1 MGGQNLPYSTLS
13 TGPNY
18 TVYGANIPAALDGQ
32 METLDLFLNGGQSL
46 LDNIEFSPLSVPEP
60 SEWALIGIGTILLGI
75 RRFSEMTQIEKR
87 QKTNLRF
94 RVGSA

>member
-1 MGGQNLPYSTLS
+1 
-13 TGPNY
+13 
-18 TVYGANIPAALDGQ
+18 